1 MKKLGLLAVGAFML
15 ASCDSTP
22 SGNKAILPV
31 EHEGNMEVVDENQA
45 NENATDNASADTTLD
60 ATEIDVAEE
69 NAATKKLE
77 EERTEEEV
85 NVE

>member
-1 MKKLGLLAVGAFML
+1 MKKIGLLLVGAFLM

-31 EHEGNMEVVDENQA
+31 EHEGNMEVVEDTTA
-45 NENATDNASADTTLD
+45 DNATIDTVVDASTV
-60 ATEIDVAEE
+60 DVAEE

-77 EERTEEEV
+77 EERAAEEAKAAQ
-85 NVE
+85 

>member
-1 MKKLGLLAVGAFML
+1 MKKIGLLLVGAFLM

-31 EHEGNMEVVDENQA
+31 EHEGNMEVVEDTPA
-45 NENATDNASADTTLD
+45 DNATIDTVVDASTV
-60 ATEIDVAEE
+60 DVAEE

-77 EERTEEEV
+77 EERAAEEAKAAE
-85 NVE
+85 

>member
-1 MKKLGLLAVGAFML
+1 MKKIGLLLVGAFLM

-31 EHEGNMEVVDENQA
+31 EHEGHMEVVEDTPA
-45 NENATDNASADTTLD
+45 DNATIDTVVDASTV
-60 ATEIDVAEE
+60 DVAEE

-77 EERTEEEV
+77 EERAAEEAKAAE
-85 NVE
+85 